1 MSQTPNGDARKLTL
15 AEKRD
20 QALSLRLTGATYQ
33 NIADVMSVSKSTV
46 KRWIDAAIDGVDKEN
61 AKALIVLE
69 NERLNRA
76 QRAIW
81 PAVARG
87 QLGAVDR
94 LLRIQERRARLNGL
108 DAPQKVDLGAADID
122 LAQVAKEIE
131 EVARR
136 AAKGDV

>member
-1 MSQTPNGDARKLTL
+1 MSQTADGDKRKLTI

-20 QALSLRLTGATYQ
+20 KALQLRLTGATYQ
-33 NIADVMSVSKSTV
+33 AIADLMEVSKSTV

-81 PAVARG
+81 PAVING

-108 DAPQKVDLGAADID
+108 DAPQKVDLGAPDID

-131 EVARR
+131 DVARR
-136 AAKGDV
+136 AAEGDV